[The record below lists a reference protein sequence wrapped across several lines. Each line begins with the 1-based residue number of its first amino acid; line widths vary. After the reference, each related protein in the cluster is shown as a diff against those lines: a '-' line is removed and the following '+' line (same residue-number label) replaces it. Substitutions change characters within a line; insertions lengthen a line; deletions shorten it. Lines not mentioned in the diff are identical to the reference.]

1 MVVLKRLSAVALS
14 LAVQAAALAGG
25 AVDVDYRRGLDAY
38 QQGQWVL
45 AVQEFESILVRGY
58 EAENLY
64 YNLGNGY
71 YRNGQLG
78 GAVWAYEKA
87 LQLDPNDPDTRYNLA
102 LVNAQLQDRLELP
115 EMPFIIRFYRGVRRS
130 LVLREWAMLVSFI
143 LLASATL
150 YAALRLLRWPWLRG
164 FVYAGWVTALLFGL
178 VAADGALA
186 TGKTETGIINA
197 GPLTVYSEP
206 SGRSTELFEIHE
218 GLKVTIVGDSR
229 GWFEI
234 ELLDGKSGWLQE
246 GQVRTL

>member
-1 MVVLKRLSAVALS
+1 MTIS
-14 LAVQAAALAGG
+14 LAAQLAALAGG
-25 AVDVDYRRGLDAY
+25 VVDVDYRRGLDAY
-38 QQGQWVL
+38 QLGQWVL
-45 AVQEFESILVRGY
+45 AVQEFESVLVRGY

-64 YNLGNGY
+64 YNLGNAY

-87 LQLDPNDPDTRYNLA
+87 LQLDPNDADTRYNLA

-115 EMPFIIRFYRGVRRS
+115 EMPFIIRIYRGVRRS
-130 LVLREWAMLVSFI
+130 MVLGEWAQLVSFI
-143 LLASATL
+143 MLASAAL
-150 YAALRLLRWPWLRG
+150 SAASRLMRQPWLRG
-164 FVYAGWVTALLFGL
+164 FVYAGSVTALLLGM
-178 VAADGALA
+178 VAVDGALSM
-186 TGKTETGIINA
+186 GKTETGIINA
-197 GPLTVYSEP
+197 GPLSVYSEP
-206 SGRSTELFEIHE
+206 SERSTELFEIHE